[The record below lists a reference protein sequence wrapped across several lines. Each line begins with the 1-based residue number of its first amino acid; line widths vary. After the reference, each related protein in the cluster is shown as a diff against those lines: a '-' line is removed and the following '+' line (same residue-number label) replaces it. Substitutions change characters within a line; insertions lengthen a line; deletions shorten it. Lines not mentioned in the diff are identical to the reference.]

1 MGVRAELRTRLS
13 PIGAV
18 VEELRASSEEVGAI
32 LVFLGVV
39 RGVSRGRR
47 VLRLEYEAHPELA
60 PEVLRRLIGEV
71 RERHGILDAVIEH
84 KVGTADVGEPVMC
97 VAVASRHRREGFSA
111 LRELVER
118 VKHEA
123 PIWKKEVTEEG
134 AYWVEE
140 RGGEP
145 FIELVSPVEVSVNE
159 EVSAQ
164 ELIARLGLRAEDVR
178 IVREDREV
186 ESKALLRRGDRVKIV
201 PARVRPSSASSQ
213 RGE

>member
-1 MGVRAELRTRLS
+1 MRAEFKPKLS
-13 PIGAV
+13 PMSAV

-32 LVFLGVV
+32 LIFLGVV
-39 RGVSRGRR
+39 RGVSRGRK

-60 PEVLRRLIGEV
+60 PEVLTRLVREA
-71 RERHGILDAVIEH
+71 RERHGVLDAVIEH

-97 VAVASRHRREGFSA
+97 IAVASRHRREGFSA

-140 RGGEP
+140 RGGGKP
-145 FIELVSPVEVSVNE
+145 FIELVSPVEVVVNE
-159 EVSAQ
+159 EMNAQ
-164 ELIARLGLRAEDVR
+164 ELIVRLGLRAEGAR
-178 IVREDREV
+178 IVRGGHEV
-186 ESKALLRRGDRVKIV
+186 ELKALLRRGDRVKII
-201 PARVRPSSASSQ
+201 PARARPSSASSQ
-213 RGE
+213 RGK